1 MKIFMT
7 IVVYVLYFFFYSAV
21 GWLGESIYCSVGA
34 RKWVNRGFLKGPMCP
49 IYGTGALAM
58 AITLTPVKNLD
69 LRVPLFG
76 HSVLI
81 TPLLVFIAGMVVC
94 DIVEFIT
101 SVLMEKLFHA
111 RWWDY
116 SNKKFNIQG
125 RICLGHTF
133 YWGIASLLFLY
144 LVHPIV
150 VKLFSQLPDS
160 AEIAVFACVL
170 AVFLVDLVFAVYRAL
185 DVRKVMD
192 KIKGFSDTLSNF
204 AETVK
209 NGVSDKVPSLD
220 ETKAKLENFKRDATA
235 QLKEAF
241 HSLPISGDKTGD
253 EKSKKTESGKKKKH
267 TLNRHFI
274 NSPNL
279 LPYAQKQIKRLEEMY
294 DEIRRAFY
302 DDDDDDLY

>member
-7 IVVYVLYFFFYSAV
+7 IVTYVLYFFFYSAV

-69 LRVPLFG
+69 IRVPMFG
-76 HSVLI
+76 HDVLI

-150 VKLFSQLPDS
+150 VYCFSQLLDS
-160 AEIAVFACVL
+160 AAIAIFACVL

-185 DVRKVMD
+185 NVRKVMD

-220 ETKAKLENFKRDATA
+220 ETKAKLESFRRDATA
-235 QLKEAF
+235 QLRDAF
-241 HSLPISGDKTGD
+241 HFTPSSDKTDD
-253 EKSKKTESGKKKKH
+253 ESTEKESGRSKLKVK
-267 TLNRHFI
+267 LNRHFT
-274 NSPNL
+274 SSSNL
-279 LPYAQKQIKRLEEMY
+279 LPYAKKQIKRLEEMY

>member
-1 MKIFMT
+1 M
-7 IVVYVLYFFFYSAV
+7 
-21 GWLGESIYCSVGA
+21 
-34 RKWVNRGFLKGPMCP
+34 
-49 IYGTGALAM
+49 
-58 AITLTPVKNLD
+58 
-69 LRVPLFG
+69 
-76 HSVLI
+76 
-81 TPLLVFIAGMVVC
+81 
-94 DIVEFIT
+94 
-101 SVLMEKLFHA
+101 
-111 RWWDY
+111 
-116 SNKKFNIQG
+116 
-125 RICLGHTF
+125 
-133 YWGIASLLFLY
+133 LFLY

-209 NGVSDKVPSLD
+209 NGVSNKVPSLD
-220 ETKAKLENFKRDATA
+220 ETRAKLENFKRDATA
-235 QLKEAF
+235 QLKEVF

-253 EKSKKTESGKKKKH
+253 EKSDKTESGKKKKH

>member
-1 MKIFMT
+1 MT
-7 IVVYVLYFFFYSAV
+7 IVTYVLYFFFYSAV

-49 IYGTGALAM
+49 IYGTSALAM

-69 LRVPLFG
+69 IRVPMFG
-76 HSVLI
+76 HDVLI

-150 VKLFSQLPDS
+150 VYCFSQLLDS
-160 AEIAVFACVL
+160 AAIIIFACVL
-170 AVFLVDLVFAVYRAL
+170 AIFLVDLVFAVYRAL

-204 AETVK
+204 AGTIK
-209 NGVSDKVPSLD
+209 SGVSDKVPSLD
-220 ETKAKLENFKRDATA
+220 ETKAKLENFRRDATA
-235 QLKEAF
+235 QLKDAF
-241 HSLPISGDKTGD
+241 HFTPSSDKTDD
-253 EKSKKTESGKKKKH
+253 ESTEKESG
-267 TLNRHFI
+267 RR
-274 NSPNL
+274 
-279 LPYAQKQIKRLEEMY
+279 QK
-294 DEIRRAFY
+294 
-302 DDDDDDLY
+302 

>member
-1 MKIFMT
+1 M
-7 IVVYVLYFFFYSAV
+7 IVTYVLYFFFYSAV

-58 AITLTPVKNLD
+58 TITLTPVKNLD
-69 LRVPLFG
+69 IRVPMFG
-76 HSVLI
+76 HDVLI

-133 YWGIASLLFLY
+133 YWGIASILFLY

-150 VKLFSQLPDS
+150 VQCFSQLLDS
-160 AEIAVFACVL
+160 AAIIIFACVL
-170 AVFLVDLVFAVYRAL
+170 AIFLVDLVFAVYRAL

-204 AETVK
+204 AGTIK

-220 ETKAKLENFKRDATA
+220 ETKAKLESFRRDATA
-235 QLKEAF
+235 QLRDAF
-241 HSLPISGDKTGD
+241 HFTPSSDKTDD
-253 EKSKKTESGKKKKH
+253 ESTEKESGRSKLKVK
-267 TLNRHFI
+267 LNRHFT
-274 NSPNL
+274 SSSNL
-279 LPYAQKQIKRLEEMY
+279 LPYAKKQIKKLEEMY
-294 DEIRRAFY
+294 EEVKKAFY